1 VSISG
6 KYLTCS
12 INGVEIAGN
21 YAWDADEGGDVLD
34 ATVGADRGWEREN
47 MGVQNLHVT
56 IKGYMDVST
65 GQYTR
70 VRRGAEITNLELYRH
85 IDDATPA
92 FSVSEALAVRSRQ
105 GGEVRGK
112 VEWSCEVHS
121 QGDVVTYND
130 PS

>member
-1 VSISG
+1 MSISG
-6 KYLTCS
+6 KYLTCT
-12 INGVEIAGN
+12 IGATEIAGN

-34 ATVGADRGWEREN
+34 ATVGSDRGWERED

-65 GQYTR
+65 GQYAV
-70 VRRGAEITNLELYRH
+70 VRRGTVISNLMLYRH
-85 IDDATPA
+85 LDDETPA
-92 FSVSEALAVRSRQ
+92 FVVESALVVRSRQ

-112 VEWSCEVHS
+112 LEWNAEVHS

-130 PS
+130 PA